1 MFFHLR
7 TVRLI
12 DLGLDL
18 ENTVLRRLLREDLV
32 VAADNGQMIRELLVE
47 IVVVTL
53 KLLYALSHEV
63 AKLEHFLFGR
73 QQL

>member
-1 MFFHLR
+1 M
-7 TVRLI
+7 
-12 DLGLDL
+12 
-18 ENTVLRRLLREDLV
+18 LRRLLREDLV